1 MSSLIFYLGTFYI
14 LIGSIFLSVPIIYL
28 ELGKP
33 KDLIKAFL
41 NLLIGL
47 ILIIKNITIDQSFF
61 VILLSLTVLVIFY
74 LVELFLSRWYQ
85 LTDNEKK
92 KLTTFLEFKNNFSK
106 ILKAIN
112 LGFSDFIK
120 PLNLFNFGSNNKNT
134 TQKKWV
140 RNDKNDN
147 IKVWDQLNRLFETS
161 PKNYSSIKKEYNELN
176 LSK

>member
-1 MSSLIFYLGTFYI
+1 MNILIFYLGIFYI
-14 LIGSIFLSVPIIYL
+14 LIGTIFLTVPIIYL

-47 ILIIKNITIDQSFF
+47 ILIIKNKTLDESFF
-61 VILLSLTVLVIFY
+61 VIFLFFTVLVVFY

-92 KLTTFLEFKNNFSK
+92 KLITFVEFKNNF
-106 ILKAIN
+106 LKVLESIN
-112 LGFSDFIK
+112 LVLGDFTK
-120 PLNLFNFGSNNKNT
+120 PSNFFNFGSDNKNT

-147 IKVWDQLNRLFETS
+147 IK
-161 PKNYSSIKKEYNELN
+161 I
-176 LSK
+176 

>member
-1 MSSLIFYLGTFYI
+1 MNNLVFYLGTFYI
-14 LIGSIFLSVPIIYL
+14 LVGTIFLTVPIIYL

-47 ILIIKNITIDQSFF
+47 ILIIKNKTLDESFF
-61 VILLSLTVLVIFY
+61 VIFLFITVLVIFY
-74 LVELFLSRWYQ
+74 LVELFWSRWYQ

-92 KLTTFLEFKNNFSK
+92 KLTTFLEFKKNFLK
-106 ILKAIN
+106 IVESIN
-112 LGFSDFIK
+112 LVLGDFTK
-120 PLNLFNFGSNNKNT
+120 PSNFFNFGSNKKNT

-147 IKVWDQLNRLFETS
+147 IQF
-161 PKNYSSIKKEYNELN
+161 
-176 LSK
+176 

>member
-1 MSSLIFYLGTFYI
+1 MSSFIFYLGTFYI
-14 LIGSIFLSVPIIYL
+14 LVGAIFLTVPIIYL

-33 KDLIKAFL
+33 KDLIRAFL

-47 ILIIKNITIDQSFF
+47 ILIIKHKTLDESFF
-61 VILLSLTVLVIFY
+61 IIFFFLTVLVIFY

-92 KLTTFLEFKNNFSK
+92 KLITFLELKNNFLK
-106 ILKAIN
+106 ILESIN
-112 LGFSDFIK
+112 LLFSDFTK
-120 PLNLFNFGSNNKNT
+120 PSNFFNFGSNNKNT

-147 IKVWDQLNRLFETS
+147 IKV
-161 PKNYSSIKKEYNELN
+161 
-176 LSK
+176 

>member
-1 MSSLIFYLGTFYI
+1 MDSFIFYVGIFYI
-14 LIGSIFLSVPIIYL
+14 LTGTIFLSVPIIYL

-47 ILIIKNITIDQSFF
+47 ILIIKNKTIDESFF
-61 VILLSLTVLVIFY
+61 VIFLILTVLVIFY

-85 LTDNEKK
+85 LTDIEKK

-106 ILKAIN
+106 ILEAIN
-112 LGFSDFIK
+112 LGFGNFTKASNF
-120 PLNLFNFGSNNKNT
+120 FNFGSNDKNT
-134 TQKKWV
+134 SPKKWV

-147 IKVWDQLNRLFETS
+147 IKV
-161 PKNYSSIKKEYNELN
+161 
-176 LSK
+176 

>member
-1 MSSLIFYLGTFYI
+1 MDSLIFYLGIFYI
-14 LIGSIFLSVPIIYL
+14 VIGTIFLTVPIIYL

-47 ILIIKNITIDQSFF
+47 ILIIKNKTIDESFF
-61 VILLSLTVLVIFY
+61 VIFLFLTLLVIFY

-85 LTDNEKK
+85 LTDTEKK

-106 ILKAIN
+106 ILESIN
-112 LGFSDFIK
+112 LVFGDFTRLSNFFS
-120 PLNLFNFGSNNKNT
+120 FGSNNKNT

-147 IKVWDQLNRLFETS
+147 IK
-161 PKNYSSIKKEYNELN
+161 I
-176 LSK
+176 

>member
-1 MSSLIFYLGTFYI
+1 MNSLIFYLGIFYI
-14 LIGSIFLSVPIIYL
+14 VIGTIFLFVPIIYL

-47 ILIIKNITIDQSFF
+47 VLIIKNKTIDESFF
-61 VILLSLTVLVIFY
+61 VIFLFLTVLVIFY
-74 LVELFLSRWYQ
+74 LIELFLSRWHQ
-85 LTDNEKK
+85 LTGNEKK

-106 ILKAIN
+106 ILEAIN
-112 LGFSDFIK
+112 LGFG
-120 PLNLFNFGSNNKNT
+120 NLTNLSNFFNFVSNNKNT

-147 IKVWDQLNRLFETS
+147 IK
-161 PKNYSSIKKEYNELN
+161 I
-176 LSK
+176 

>member
-1 MSSLIFYLGTFYI
+1 MNSFIFYLGVFYI
-14 LIGSIFLSVPIIYL
+14 LVGTIFLSVPIIYL

-47 ILIIKNITIDQSFF
+47 ILIIKNKLIDGSFF
-61 VILLSLTVLVIFY
+61 IIFLLLTVLVIFY

-92 KLTTFLEFKNNFSK
+92 KITTFLEFKNNFSK
-106 ILKAIN
+106 VLEAVN
-112 LGFSDFIK
+112 LGFSNFSK
-120 PLNLFNFGSNNKNT
+120 ALNFFNFGSNNKNT
-134 TQKKWV
+134 TPKKWV

-147 IKVWDQLNRLFETS
+147 IK
-161 PKNYSSIKKEYNELN
+161 I
-176 LSK
+176 

>member
-1 MSSLIFYLGTFYI
+1 MSSLILYLGIFYI
-14 LIGSIFLSVPIIYL
+14 VIGTIFLTVPIIYL

-47 ILIIKNITIDQSFF
+47 ILIIKNKTIDESFF
-61 VILLSLTVLVIFY
+61 VIFLFLTALVIFY
-74 LVELFLSRWYQ
+74 LVELFLSRWHQ

-92 KLTTFLEFKNNFSK
+92 KLTTFFEFKNNFLK
-106 ILKAIN
+106 ILESIN
-112 LGFSDFIK
+112 LVFGDFTK
-120 PLNLFNFGSNNKNT
+120 PSNFFNFGSNNKNA

-147 IKVWDQLNRLFETS
+147 IKV
-161 PKNYSSIKKEYNELN
+161 
-176 LSK
+176 

>member
-1 MSSLIFYLGTFYI
+1 MSNFIFYLGSFYI
-14 LIGSIFLSVPIIYL
+14 LIGVIFLSVPIIYL

-47 ILIIKNITIDQSFF
+47 ILIIKNKTIDESFF
-61 VILLSLTVLVIFY
+61 VIFLFLTVLVIFY

-85 LTDNEKK
+85 LTDIEKK
-92 KLTTFLEFKNNFSK
+92 KLTTFLEFKKNFLK
-106 ILKAIN
+106 ILEAIN
-112 LGFSDFIK
+112 MVFGNFTK
-120 PLNLFNFGSNNKNT
+120 PSNFFNFGRNNKNT

-147 IKVWDQLNRLFETS
+147 IKV
-161 PKNYSSIKKEYNELN
+161 
-176 LSK
+176 